1 MSLSQSQLTDPAIKL
16 FGTNIPLPPSNSSS
30 ETSHSDDSP
39 LSQSQFMDECRE
51 EATKAEVEDT
61 GERCCEH
68 DSFSDSEGKG
78 NSYQNHVQENEV
90 NCNPV
95 EYQRSESDRSSKE
108 KILKRPDKILP
119 CPRCNSLG
127 TKFCYFNNYN
137 VNQPRHFCKN
147 CQRYWTA
154 GGTIRNVPVGAGRRR
169 NKHSSSQLHQETTND
184 SAAVVT
190 QEDINNATSDQ
201 SPPSN
206 RFPASARLDNG
217 MAEGLKFSS
226 ETPLCESME
235 TKLNIEDHK
244 KSEIESA
251 AFGDSSEDLSLSS
264 NSLNAHSSQNSSC
277 FRRED
282 DSADH
287 RHPMQCYPVPQWA
300 YPWNPGWSV
309 MMVGQND
316 SNPNPSNVGTLPM
329 VSIPGFSAPNTPF
342 PFLPASYWGYMP
354 NWDTQNWTQPI
365 NRYSGNMPP
374 SSSTVNTNS
383 SSNSSA
389 ILGKHSRDTNMQA
402 EEKTGQRLWVPK
414 TLRIDDPDEAAK
426 SSIWSTLGIKPDKNT
441 PIIRGGIFKAF
452 QPKSD
457 ANSRSLDADQVL
469 QSNPAA
475 LSRSHSFEE
484 ST

>member
-78 NSYQNHVQENEV
+78 NSYQNHVQDNEV

-95 EYQRSESDRSSKE
+95 QNQRNESDRSSKE

-244 KSEIESA
+244 KIVLE
-251 AFGDSSEDLSLSS
+251 
-264 NSLNAHSSQNSSC
+264 
-277 FRRED
+277 ED

-329 VSIPGFSAPNTPF
+329 VNRFRFSAPNTPF

-402 EEKTGQRLWVPK
+402 EEKTGQPLGTK

-426 SSIWSTLGIKPDKNT
+426 VLYGLVGLLNL
-441 PIIRGGIFKAF
+441 IRIH
-452 QPKSD
+452 
-457 ANSRSLDADQVL
+457 
-469 QSNPAA
+469 
-475 LSRSHSFEE
+475 LS
-484 ST
+484 